1 MRHFLQNSWLDMMM
15 YSIFFLRILLQV
27 ISDVCVRFFFSFV
40 TSKLRKNFSW
50 MNRLLFH
57 ILLIYFVILNRMQS
71 VLMYRINEKNQIR
84 NVSMP
89 KVYSVNAYATAHDDD
104 DDDDFIL
111 WFLLL
116 LLFKNG
122 ISATTSLR
130 FYRFTFM

>member
-1 MRHFLQNSWLDMMM
+1 M
-15 YSIFFLRILLQV
+15 YVF
-27 ISDVCVRFFFSFV
+27 DFFFSFV

-71 VLMYRINEKNQIR
+71 VLMYRINEKKNQIR

-89 KVYSVNAYATAHDDD
+89 KVYSVNAYATAHGDDD